1 MSSTDGYEC
10 IHTIPYGCCN
20 SWAAISFIIQ
30 RVRTSSIEISRIALQ
45 FAVRRSRNSQFVL
58 GEALN
63 PPVALPEQESSSC
76 PLRAHTRVSIPRS
89 VELGDPPLPCQVVVQ
104 GSRGAT
110 RIANCGGRYG
120 EITRDENL
128 GVNAHTHSRT
138 PTHTMVALGFHP
150 EHHQSF
156 LLECPPPNCDV

>member
-1 MSSTDGYEC
+1 MGSHLFHHSKGSHLVDRDFANC
-10 IHTIPYGCCN
+10 
-20 SWAAISFIIQ
+20 AAIRRSPF
-30 RVRTSSIEISRIALQ
+30 AQ
-45 FAVRRSRNSQFVL
+45 FAIRARGGSQSS
-58 GEALN
+58 
-63 PPVALPEQESSSC
+63 VALPEQESSSC

-138 PTHTMVALGFHP
+138 PTHNMVALGFHP

>member
-1 MSSTDGYEC
+1 MGSREVGKYAHHTHRVCCVSHNLSLLQIRDWGVDLSRFSSKCANREM
-10 IHTIPYGCCN
+10 
-20 SWAAISFIIQ
+20 
-30 RVRTSSIEISRIALQ
+30 
-45 FAVRRSRNSQFVL
+45 RNSQFVL
-58 GEALN
+58 EEAPNLG
-63 PPVALPEQESSSC
+63 VALLEQEIGSC
-76 PLRAHTRVSIPRS
+76 PLRANTRVSIPRS

-156 LLECPPPNCDV
+156 LLECSPPNCDV